1 MHQPKKEWTKPVMER
16 LDVPDVF
23 DPAGDMTYQKW
34 KACRDLQKR
43 RAEWIA
49 ENAEKRPGT

>member
-43 RAEWIA
+43 RAE
-49 ENAEKRPGT
+49 